1 MNVVICPFTLMKHF
15 TDSIETLKF
24 SWESLLQPFQVDP
37 TVTQQVFFDLVTAY
51 SSVGRFYHTLEHI
64 QHILETIEQMRRHS
78 STQAV
83 VAINFPA
90 IQLAPWFHDVI
101 YDPRAKDNEEKSAEY
116 AVASLSQFEIPRTTV
131 ERVKTLIL
139 NTKTHQAQPDDID
152 SKILLDSDLAILG
165 ASELE
170 YRAYAKA
177 IRQEYSWVSDKLYQ
191 VTRKQVLQD
200 FLRRKRIYFT
210 EQLFLSLEVRY
221 RRNLQAEI
229 TALSPLE

>member
-1 MNVVICPFTLMKHF
+1 
-15 TDSIETLKF
+15 
-24 SWESLLQPFQVDP
+24 
-37 TVTQQVFFDLVTAY
+37 
-51 SSVGRFYHTLEHI
+51 
-64 QHILETIEQMRRHS
+64 HILETIEQMRRHS

-90 IQLAPWFHDVI
+90 IQLAAWFHDVI

-165 ASELE
+165 SSELE

-191 VTRKQVLQD
+191 VTRKQVLQF
-200 FLRRKRIYFT
+200 FLQRKRIYFT
-210 EQLFLSLEVRY
+210 EQFFLTFEVRA

-229 TALSPLE
+229 TNLSPQ

>member
-1 MNVVICPFTLMKHF
+1 MKHF

-24 SWESLLQPFQVDP
+24 SWESLLQPFQINP
-37 TVTQQVFFDLVTAY
+37 RVTQKVFYDLVAAY

-64 QHILETIEQMRRHS
+64 QHILQTIEQMRS
-78 STQAV
+78 L
-83 VAINFPA
+83 AINFPA
-90 IQLAPWFHDVI
+90 IQLAAWFHDVI

-116 AVASLSQFEIPRTTV
+116 AVASLNQFEISVTTV
-131 ERVKTLIL
+131 EYVKTLIL
-139 NTKTHQAQPDDID
+139 NTKTHQAPPNDID

-177 IRQEYSWVSDKLYQ
+177 IRQEYSWVSDELYH
-191 VTRKQVLQD
+191 VARKQVLQN

-210 EQLFLSLEVRY
+210 EQLFLGLEVRA
-221 RRNLQAEI
+221 RGNLQAEI
-229 TALSPLE
+229 TALSPQ